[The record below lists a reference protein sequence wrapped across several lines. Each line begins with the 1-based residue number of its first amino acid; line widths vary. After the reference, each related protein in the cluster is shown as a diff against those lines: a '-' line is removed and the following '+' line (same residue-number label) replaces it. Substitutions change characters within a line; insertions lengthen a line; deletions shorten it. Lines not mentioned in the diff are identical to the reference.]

1 MPGKDSVPAAG
12 LSHGDRRKLELAMAL
27 ASEPKV
33 LLLDE
38 PMAGVSA
45 EDVEGLG
52 RSSVRSATREWRL
65 PWSSTTWTSSSDSPT
80 ASRCCTTASSSRSAR
95 RTTSPATSGP
105 AGLPGRG
112 SVTTAPVLT
121 VEDLHVHYGG
131 SHILQGV
138 TFEVPARGVTALL
151 GRNGVGKTTTLKA
164 ILGLAPRRGRIV
176 LQGNDIERGKTFQL
190 VRGGIGYV
198 PEDRDVFGGLTV
210 DENLRLVGRDVGAG
224 APVVGELFPDLV
236 TRRRQRAGTLSGGQ
250 QQMSPWRES
259 CCGTRPPPRRR
270 AHQGAAPKLVTEVA
284 DVLARVAE
292 TTPILLVEQNL
303 PLVRRIADTVVVLDA
318 GHVVHQG
325 DAAALLADADLTR
338 ELLGVSMRRPKG
350 ESA

>member
-1 MPGKDSVPAAG
+1 M
-12 LSHGDRRKLELAMAL
+12 
-27 ASEPKV
+27 
-33 LLLDE
+33 
-38 PMAGVSA
+38 
-45 EDVEGLG
+45 
-52 RSSVRSATREWRL
+52 
-65 PWSSTTWTSSSDSPT
+65 
-80 ASRCCTTASSSRSAR
+80 
-95 RTTSPATSGP
+95 
-105 AGLPGRG
+105 
-112 SVTTAPVLT
+112 
-121 VEDLHVHYGG
+121 
-131 SHILQGV
+131 
-138 TFEVPARGVTALL
+138 PARGVTALL

-164 ILGLAPRRGRIV
+164 ILGLAPRRGRIA

-236 TRRRQRAGTLSGGQ
+236 ARRKQRAGTLSGGQ
-250 QQMSPWRES
+250 QQMVALARVLLRDNVLLLVDEPTK
-259 CCGTRPPPRRR
+259 GL
-270 AHQGAAPKLVTEVA
+270 APKLVTEVA